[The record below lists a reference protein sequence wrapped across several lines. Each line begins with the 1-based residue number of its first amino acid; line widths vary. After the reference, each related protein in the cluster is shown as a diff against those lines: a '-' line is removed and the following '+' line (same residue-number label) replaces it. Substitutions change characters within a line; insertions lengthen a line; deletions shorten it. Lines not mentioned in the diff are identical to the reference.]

1 MAVNDKV
8 LETLK
13 KTGKPMKSAELA
25 EQLGLDKKD
34 VDKAL
39 KELKK
44 QNLINCPK
52 ACYYAPI
59 K

>member
-1 MAVNDKV
+1 MGTNEKI
-8 LETLK
+8 LEILK
-13 KTGKPMKSAELA
+13 NSGKPMKSAELA
-25 EQLGLDKKD
+25 AESGLDKKD

-44 QNLINCPK
+44 NGLVNCPK
-52 ACYYAPI
+52 TCYYSTV